1 MEKFAILLFSVCIA
15 VILLRLLLIPVSA
28 ALRLLLHSVCG
39 LLCLWLLNSVGHATG
54 LFLPVN
60 SVTASVAGFGGLPG
74 IAVIALLA
82 WMK

>member
-28 ALRLLLHSVCG
+28 ALRLFLHYFCG